1 MDTALFYIFSGI
13 ALITAINVVVQKK
26 VFYSAISL
34 ILCLCSIAALYLL
47 LEAPFIAA
55 VQIIVYAGA
64 IMVLFLFVI
73 MLLDPF
79 SAAILRDKK
88 GYLGYAGIIL
98 GALILVLL
106 VPLLKTYNPF
116 RTPSNPEIISGGVGA
131 AKNVGQMLFGEYL
144 LPFEMT
150 SVLILVAIIGV
161 VVLSKQS
168 GTKEPLRQ
176 ADQAGAVVETAEI
189 PGKKR

>member
-1 MDTALFYIFSGI
+1 MMEMALFYLFGAV
-13 ALITAINVVVQKK
+13 ALVAAISMVAQKK
-26 VFYSAISL
+26 VMYAAISL
-34 ILCLCSIAALYLL
+34 VICLCAVAALYLL

-79 SAAILRDKK
+79 SAALLRDKK
-88 GYLGYAGIIL
+88 KSLIGAGVAMGIL
-98 GALILVLL
+98 ALALL
-106 VPLLKTYNPF
+106 VPFLMSYKPSLAPRNPDVAGGAGTAENIGHLLFN
-116 RTPSNPEIISGGVGA
+116 
-131 AKNVGQMLFGEYL
+131 EYL

-161 VVLSKQS
+161 VVL
-168 GTKEPLRQ
+168 
-176 ADQAGAVVETAEI
+176 A
-189 PGKKR
+189 KRRP

>member
-1 MDTALFYIFSGI
+1 METFLFYFFGCTALL
-13 ALITAINVVVQKK
+13 AAISMVAQKK
-26 VFYSAISL
+26 IFYSAISL

-79 SAAILRDKK
+79 SAGVLQDKK
-88 GYLGYAGIIL
+88 KVLVYVGIALG
-98 GALILVLL
+98 ILVLILL
-106 VPLLKTYNPF
+106 VPLLRTYNPS
-116 RTPSNPEIISGGVGA
+116 RTPQNPDSVGGGIGTA
-131 AKNVGQMLFGEYL
+131 GHLGQVLFSEYL

-150 SVLILVAIIGV
+150 SVLILIAIIGV
-161 VVLSKQS
+161 IVLSKRR
-168 GTKEPLRQ
+168 P
-176 ADQAGAVVETAEI
+176 
-189 PGKKR
+189 

>member
-1 MDTALFYIFSGI
+1 MMETALFYLFGGI
-13 ALITAINVVVQKK
+13 ALLAAINVVTQKR

-34 ILCLCSIAALYLL
+34 IVCLCAVSALYLI

-79 SAAILRDKK
+79 SAALLRDKK
-88 GYLGYAGIIL
+88 KSLRYAAIAL
-98 GALILVLL
+98 GAIVLVLL
-106 VPLLKTYNPF
+106 VPLLNTYSLS
-116 RTPSNPEIISGGVGA
+116 RTPRNPEMIGGGA
-131 AKNVGQMLFGEYL
+131 GSVSHLGQMLFSEYL

-161 VVLSKQS
+161 VVLSKRR
-168 GTKEPLRQ
+168 P
-176 ADQAGAVVETAEI
+176 
-189 PGKKR
+189 

>member
-1 MDTALFYIFSGI
+1 MMETALFYIFGGI
-13 ALITAINVVVQKK
+13 ALLAAISMVAQKK
-26 VFYSAISL
+26 VIYSAISL
-34 ILCLCSIAALYLL
+34 IICLCAVAALYLL

-79 SAAILRDKK
+79 SASILRDKRK
-88 GYLGYAGIIL
+88 FIAYAGVMLGIL
-98 GALILVLL
+98 ALALLILFLRSYKPSL
-106 VPLLKTYNPF
+106 APRNPDIL
-116 RTPSNPEIISGGVGA
+116 SGVGTA
-131 AKNVGQMLFGEYL
+131 GRVGQLLFNEYL

-161 VVLSKQS
+161 VVL
-168 GTKEPLRQ
+168 
-176 ADQAGAVVETAEI
+176 A
-189 PGKKR
+189 KRRP

>member
-1 MDTALFYIFSGI
+1 METALFYFFGAISLI
-13 ALITAINVVVQKK
+13 AAINVVVQKR

-34 ILCLCSIAALYLL
+34 ILCLCAVAALYLM

-79 SAAILRDKK
+79 STAILRDKK
-88 GYLGYAGIIL
+88 KPLAYAAVLLGI
-98 GALILVLL
+98 LILATMVTLL
-106 VPLLKTYNPF
+106 SSYNPA
-116 RTPSNPEIISGGVGA
+116 RALRNPVSADGGTGSA
-131 AKNVGQMLFGEYL
+131 SHFGQVLFKEYL

-150 SVLILVAIIGV
+150 SVLILAAIIGV
-161 VVLSKQS
+161 VVLSKRR
-168 GTKEPLRQ
+168 P
-176 ADQAGAVVETAEI
+176 
-189 PGKKR
+189 

>member
-1 MDTALFYIFSGI
+1 MMETALFYLFGGI
-13 ALITAINVVVQKK
+13 ALLAAINVVAQKR

-34 ILCLCSIAALYLL
+34 IVCLCAVSALYLI

-79 SAAILRDKK
+79 SAALLRDKK
-88 GYLGYAGIIL
+88 KSLRYAAIAL
-98 GALILVLL
+98 GAIVIALL
-106 VPLLKTYNPF
+106 VPLLNTYSLS
-116 RTPSNPEIISGGVGA
+116 RTPRNPEMISGGAGSVSHL
-131 AKNVGQMLFGEYL
+131 GQMLFSEYL

-161 VVLSKQS
+161 VVLSKRR
-168 GTKEPLRQ
+168 P
-176 ADQAGAVVETAEI
+176 
-189 PGKKR
+189 

>member
-1 MDTALFYIFSGI
+1 MMETALFYLFGGI
-13 ALITAINVVVQKK
+13 ALLAAINVVAQKR

-34 ILCLCSIAALYLL
+34 IVCLCAVAALYLI

-79 SAAILRDKK
+79 SAAVLRDKK
-88 GYLGYAGIIL
+88 KSLRYAAIIL
-98 GALILVLL
+98 GAIILALL
-106 VPLLKTYNPF
+106 VPLLNTYSLS
-116 RTPSNPEIISGGVGA
+116 RTPRNPEIIRGGMGSA
-131 AKNVGQMLFGEYL
+131 SQLGQMLFSEYL

-161 VVLSKQS
+161 VVLSKRR
-168 GTKEPLRQ
+168 P
-176 ADQAGAVVETAEI
+176 
-189 PGKKR
+189 